1 MAGFLLSEL
10 EKRMTEIQALE
21 VGQEWEWN
29 GVRYSV
35 VVINKTHLLLRSL
48 KTDKTIWKL
57 QSKFRKQFTFVK

>member
-1 MAGFLLSEL
+1 
-10 EKRMTEIQALE
+10 MTEIKELE
-21 VGQEWEWN
+21 IGQEWKWN
-29 GVRYSV
+29 SVHYSI